1 MEQNNFEKHIK
12 EALDARE
19 ISPSSQSWERL
30 EAMLSIQEEK
40 KTKRRFFWV
49 PIAASFLVLMTIAL
63 LLVDKEQQVNLQETP
78 SVVEQ
83 DFNNRQ
89 NNNNYIDSEDS
100 GINTEIEI
108 LKNEALVSHQVSEQ
122 KKVKMSNSFSKKS
135 NSDSNL
141 IAINQGNENLNN
153 LPVVADHQIQQQK
166 EDKTEELLL
175 AEVEKPKMEPKAKV
189 KINPKELLSQVD
201 GEIELTFR
209 QKVIRTI
216 KKNYQET
223 KVAIATRNQESS
235 SNH

>member
-1 MEQNNFEKHIK
+1 MEQNNFEKQIK
-12 EALDARE
+12 EALDVRE
-19 ISPSSQSWERL
+19 ILPSSQSWERL

-49 PIAASFLVLMTIAL
+49 PIAASFLVLTTIAL

-83 DFNNRQ
+83 DFNKR

-100 GINTEIEI
+100 GVNTEIEI
-108 LKNEALVSHQVSEQ
+108 SKNEALVSHQVSEQ
-122 KKVKMSNSFSKKS
+122 KKVKTSNSFSKKS
-135 NSDSNL
+135 DSDSNL

>member
-1 MEQNNFEKHIK
+1 MEQNNFEKQIK

-83 DFNNRQ
+83 DFNKR

-100 GINTEIEI
+100 GVNTEIEI
-108 LKNEALVSHQVSEQ
+108 SKNEALVSHKVSKQ
-122 KKVKMSNSFSKKS
+122 KKVKTSNSFSKQS
-135 NSDSNL
+135 DSDSNL

-175 AEVEKPKMEPKAKV
+175 AEVEKPKMESKAKV